1 MSAVGIIVMLFGAM
15 LAFAPAS
22 GATVSQDIPDGLY
35 GVYGDQGQ
43 NVNLKCA
50 NLDDGTAN
58 DYRDDAWDDPSL
70 DFGSLSAVDASYSTV
85 AGTPLR
91 IDWSS
96 GSPVQVVIVKQSTVS
111 AVYFYDGGAT
121 SGTVYVVLPDSVN
134 ASTGGL
140 SHVSFCGGGQS
151 QEPTG
156 TLVVTKKVDP
166 TPNGDPSFDFTVDG
180 PDEYSDDFALGDGD
194 GSSTQVPVGEYT
206 IAETGGTDGYELS
219 GVACD
224 VNDDPFSPD
233 VTDGAVT
240 VDVPQD
246 GTVTCEF
253 TNVPTPRN
261 PTLTVVKHVVN
272 PPANWDFDFTLCAQ
286 QQDEQFAAVRQLEEI
301 PCEFTLG
308 NHDELTTSKT
318 FEGGYF
324 EVTEIDDANLS
335 GIECTDDEGRVGEIV
350 GSTASVEL
358 GSSDVTCTFTNEFP
372 RTPPPPQPSCE
383 ELQNCPTVP
392 VPVPAAGAGL
402 VDHHQGGQRGRGR
415 HGARHLE
422 R

>member
-22 GATVSQDIPDGLY
+22 GATVPDIPYGAY

-50 NLDDGTAN
+50 DLNDGTAH
-58 DYRDDAWDDPSL
+58 DLRDDAWDDPSL

-85 AGTPLR
+85 AGTPLQ

-111 AVYFYDGGAT
+111 AVYYYGAGAT

-140 SHVSFCGGGQS
+140 SHVTFCGGGQS

-166 TPNGDPSFDFTVDG
+166 TPTGDPSFDFTVDG
-180 PDEYSDDFALGDGD
+180 PDDYSDGFALGDGD

-206 IAETGGTDGYELS
+206 ITETGGTDGYELS

-233 VTDGAVT
+233 VTEGAVT

-246 GTVTCEF
+246 ATVTCEF
-253 TNVPTPRN
+253 TNVPRRPSHFHCREAGHQSAGELGLRLHPLRPPQEQQLRSVDAIQETPVFRACSRSETMEISRPPRSLISVRAATPRS
-261 PTLTVVKHVVN
+261 
-272 PPANWDFDFTLCAQ
+272 
-286 QQDEQFAAVRQLEEI
+286 R
-301 PCEFTLG
+301 
-308 NHDELTTSKT
+308 
-318 FEGGYF
+318 
-324 EVTEIDDANLS
+324 
-335 GIECTDDEGRVGEIV
+335 R
-350 GSTASVEL
+350 STM
-358 GSSDVTCTFTNEFP
+358 
-372 RTPPPPQPSCE
+372 RTPIRP
-383 ELQNCPTVP
+383 
-392 VPVPAAGAGL
+392 
-402 VDHHQGGQRGRGR
+402 
-415 HGARHLE
+415 
-422 R
+422 